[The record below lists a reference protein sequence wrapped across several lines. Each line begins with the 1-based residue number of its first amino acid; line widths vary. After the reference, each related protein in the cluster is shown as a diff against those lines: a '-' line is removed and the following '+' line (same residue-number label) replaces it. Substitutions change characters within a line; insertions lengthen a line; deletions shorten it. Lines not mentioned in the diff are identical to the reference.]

1 MLSHLINHI
10 HFTYELCNIHNYSI
24 VFKIILTR
32 RVPTMDP
39 ITILVALKGC
49 YNCVIA
55 QFIVHNSIHT
65 SHLNIHVFHHLS
77 HVQFITY
84 SQFESSFHNINITI
98 YTKYFITTWGVK
110 SLKQFLTIISKSI
123 NQNHRYIN
131 KTKTPRAL
139 YFINQFASEYQ
150 YCIYNHKGKIVIQ

>member
-1 MLSHLINHI
+1 MLSHLMNHI
-10 HFTYELCNIHNYSI
+10 HFTYELCNTHIYSI

-32 RVPTMDP
+32 RVLTVDP
-39 ITILVALKGC
+39 IIILVTQKLVALKGS

-65 SHLNIHVFHHLS
+65 SHLNTHVFHHPS

-84 SQFESSFHNINITI
+84 SQFESSFHNLNITI
-98 YTKYFITTWGVK
+98 YTKDFITTWGVK

-123 NQNHRYIN
+123 NQIHGLN
-131 KTKTPRAL
+131 TKTSRAL
-139 YFINQFASEYQ
+139 KFINQFSSGHQ
-150 YCIYNHKGKIVIQ
+150 LVHRTQ